1 MTFIE
6 MAIPN
11 STYDILIEGLED
23 ALQTTDKASKNPD
36 LGYAYS
42 VGYLSST
49 IQHTIETLKSLREI
63 Q

>member
-11 STYDILIEGLED
+11 STYDILIEGLEE
-23 ALQTTDKASKNPD
+23 ALNKSDQASKNPD
-36 LGYAYS
+36 LGYPFA
-42 VGYLSST
+42 VGYLT
-49 IQHTIETLKSLREI
+49 ATVQHTIETLKSLREI